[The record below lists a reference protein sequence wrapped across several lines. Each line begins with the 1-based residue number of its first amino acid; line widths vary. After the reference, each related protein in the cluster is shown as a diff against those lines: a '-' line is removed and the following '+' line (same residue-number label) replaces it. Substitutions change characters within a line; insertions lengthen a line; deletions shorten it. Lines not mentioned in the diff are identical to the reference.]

1 MYFFVTFKGFILLE
15 FCSNLIIFLIMFEI
29 NLIIFYVI
37 YMYIRVLIILILK
50 ISFVFFFLD
59 SKLLGYVVLNLD
71 YKLLVL

>member
-1 MYFFVTFKGFILLE
+1 MYFFVMFKGFILLE

-37 YMYIRVLIILILK
+37 YMYIRVSIILILK